1 MPPAPIE
8 PSGSIK
14 FDDQTFLI
22 SYFSDLVPF
31 YGSRAYTHAI
41 PLNNNLSIPMSEL
54 IAIFNGTSD
63 ISNFLKLKTHQYS
76 SLIPRV
82 RLYRVDYDNNGNKQ
96 PDKEFI
102 FNKDYQ
108 YELSDIFKPIRRD
121 NSGIKRINWRLAGSN
136 PVTAEKQI
144 EVELEF
150 YFDSISSFSS
160 GDFDT
165 MRQKWTEVSDVYDPK
180 KFDGFTD
187 TETTTRN
194 YWTLLFHPKIQG
206 EPAVVTKDK
215 YNTNVFRIR
224 ANVGWEEVESNVTN
238 QLFEGLD
245 INEEIRKLNYS
256 FLLNLVEHK
265 FNFNEDGSIGLT
277 ATYIASFENSTHNYN
292 FNLLG
297 PLKEKLDT
305 MKNIPLN
312 SFSNL
317 FEQSQITATPIT
329 TTGVAVV
336 GLAGLTSFNPQ
347 TLSNE
352 EALIFN
358 LTNNTLLSNLTDE
371 QKGELSNLLLNSKA
385 SDIELLNQ
393 LISDPNKIDCLIER
407 LPTNGLMRLVTSQNS
422 SQEISTNINTISDN
436 INKILKDAAEREKI
450 KYYKGLVDKLLV
462 NNNIY
467 TLKIDKTL
475 KNSWDLWTL
484 GRNGKPPLQQNNF
497 SSLLTSLNYSDPSTV
512 SIVETTTAG
521 ATNTFALSSTKTD
534 ALESAKEKDIKA
546 GISFENEI
554 KYISFTSLGNIIE
567 TAFKLIEEYVNANS
581 ILREEIKKIII
592 LCGNISNETKILNI
606 AESDTDVLFR
616 SSGRNILDIPIDIR
630 LLKLFLI
637 ENIVKPQKDTYTL
650 FAFIK
655 DLITKLAV
663 GVLNGSNLYNNQTN
677 VYTDTSLA
685 TNIFTLGDNERG
697 VDPMPYYLLPT
708 IQANEPDRLKLIIKD
723 YYINNINKHN
733 NYYNYFLIYDKSYQ
747 DFYPSEDLVQDE
759 KMGIYHYTVGEDFGL
774 LKAANFSR
782 IDTPYLK
789 EAKAVGKKTLYLGQ
803 FRDRYNADLT
813 MVGNNI
819 YYPGM
824 MLYIQPS
831 AEALFTVTRDINSP
845 SFAQISGI
853 GGYYFVE
860 KVDSTISEEGYET
873 KLSCIW
879 QSDGTEKPPENVN
892 GATECDT
899 IFENSSAKSLFNL
912 IYTKLLNNAE
922 IAAAEV
928 EAAKE
933 QADVTIEGSP
943 TTF

>member
-1 MPPAPIE
+1 MATPIE

-31 YGSRAYTHAI
+31 YGSRTYTHAI

-63 ISNFLKLKTHQYS
+63 ISQFLKLKTHQYS
-76 SLIPRV
+76 ALVPRV
-82 RLYRVDYDNNGNKQ
+82 RLYRVDYDESGNKQ

-108 YELSDIFKPIRRD
+108 YQLTDIFKPVKRD

-144 EVELEF
+144 EVEIEF

-160 GDFDT
+160 GDFDA
-165 MRQKWTEVSDVYDPK
+165 MRQKWSEVSNVYNPR

-206 EPAVVTKDK
+206 EPAAVTKDK

-245 INEEIRKLNYS
+245 INEEIQKLNYS

-277 ATYIASFENSTHNYN
+277 ATYIASFENSTHNYS

-305 MKNIPLN
+305 MKNVPLSTLTSGG
-312 SFSNL
+312 SFGDLNFIGAINPDILPPGTDGVGTVREAVLQRILRDTTL
-317 FEQSQITATPIT
+317 FNSQILSTLDETQKTELNEI
-329 TTGVAVV
+329 
-336 GLAGLTSFNPQ
+336 LASSTIN
-347 TLSNE
+347 
-352 EALIFN
+352 
-358 LTNNTLLSNLTDE
+358 
-371 QKGELSNLLLNSKA
+371 
-385 SDIELLNQ
+385 DIQLLNQ
-393 LISDPNKIDCLIER
+393 LSSDPNKIDCLI
-407 LPTNGLMRLVTSQNS
+407 GLLNPAESGDLLGAGMRYLGLGTPDSIVTSINS
-422 SQEISTNINTISDN
+422 SEQITSEISTVSENLNRLLS
-436 INKILKDAAEREKI
+436 LASEREKMQ
-450 KYYKGLVDKLLV
+450 YYKELINKLITTNNIFVVKVDKS
-462 NNNIY
+462 
-467 TLKIDKTL
+467 LKQDWD
-475 KNSWDLWTL
+475 SW
-484 GRNGKPPLQQNNF
+484 
-497 SSLLTSLNYSDPSTV
+497 
-512 SIVETTTAG
+512 
-521 ATNTFALSSTKTD
+521 ALR
-534 ALESAKEKDIKA
+534 A
-546 GISFENEI
+546 GIKPSLPSDFLITSPIPTIAISALTESESGINLEGIFNSENIAESINNVVERDTNKAVKFEQNI
-554 KYISFTSLGNIIE
+554 KYIAFTSLGNIIE
-567 TAFKLIEEYVNANS
+567 TAFKLIEEYVNANP

-606 AESDTDVLFR
+606 AESATDVLFR

-650 FAFIK
+650 FSFIK

-697 VDPMPYYLLPT
+697 IDPMPYYLLPA
-708 IQANEPDRLKLIIKD
+708 IQANESERLKLIIKD

-747 DFYPSEDLVQDE
+747 DFYPSESLVEDE

-879 QSDGTEKPPENVN
+879 QSDGTEKPPEKVN

-922 IAAAEV
+922 IAAAEAA
-928 EAAKE
+928 EAE
-933 QADVTIEGSP
+933 E
-943 TTF
+943 